1 MSIGEVAR
9 ELDLSIDTLRYYEK
23 IGLVKNINKING
35 KREYTDENIKDLKF
49 ILCMKSARL
58 SLMDIKKFLKYYE
71 EGNETLDLRI
81 DMLKNQ
87 KIVLEK
93 EIKEKQDTLDYLN
106 YKIDLYKKRK
116 GDKE

>member
-49 ILCMKSARL
+49 ILCMKSAGL
-58 SLMDIKKFLKYYE
+58 SLNDIKKFLEYYE
-71 EGNETLDLRI
+71 QGDITLNLRI
-81 DMLKNQ
+81 NML
-87 KIVLEK
+87 
-93 EIKEKQDTLDYLN
+93 
-106 YKIDLYKKRK
+106 
-116 GDKE
+116 

>member
-23 IGLVKNINKING
+23 IGLLKNINKING

-49 ILCMKSARL
+49 ILCMKSAGL

-106 YKIDLYKKRK
+106 YKIDLYEKRK
-116 GDKE
+116 GEKK

>member
-1 MSIGEVAR
+1 M
-9 ELDLSIDTLRYYEK
+9 
-23 IGLVKNINKING
+23 
-35 KREYTDENIKDLKF
+35 
-49 ILCMKSARL
+49 
-58 SLMDIKKFLKYYE
+58 
-71 EGNETLDLRI
+71 I

-106 YKIDLYKKRK
+106 YKIYLYKKRK

>member
-1 MSIGEVAR
+1 
-9 ELDLSIDTLRYYEK
+9 
-23 IGLVKNINKING
+23 
-35 KREYTDENIKDLKF
+35 
-49 ILCMKSARL
+49 
-58 SLMDIKKFLKYYE
+58 
-71 EGNETLDLRI
+71 
-81 DMLKNQ
+81 MLKNQ